1 MRDAEATNSGRPSI
15 GPAVVLSLAAAKL
28 IFHLLIANRYG
39 IFRDELYYLACSEHL
54 GAGYVDQPPLIAFVA
69 WIARHLF
76 GESLLGLRFLPALA
90 GAATVWLTGQLARE
104 LGGGVFAQALAAL
117 AVIAAPIFLLMHHWL
132 TMNAFEPLIW
142 IACAWCIVRAIDR
155 SEPRYW
161 LWFGVLI
168 GVGMENKYSTA
179 FFAFAVFGALLLTP
193 QRRFLTSRWIWI
205 GAACS
210 LLIFLPN
217 LIWLVRHDFPFL
229 ELMHNIRSTH
239 RDVVRGPV
247 AFIADQA
254 KLMNPIL
261 FPLWVGG
268 LVWLFLSRE
277 GSRFRILGWIYALLL
292 VAFIVLKGK
301 NYYLSAAYPMLFAAG
316 AVALENISRTR
327 MSWSRP
333 VYVGLVV
340 VVACVLAPL
349 SVPVLSAKDYIR
361 YQNALGFEP
370 PKAENQPTGP
380 LPQHFA
386 DEFGWEKMA
395 REVGRVYNA
404 LPPEQR
410 AKTAIFAN
418 SYGQAG
424 AIDFFGKKY
433 GLPKS
438 ISNHQSYWLW
448 GPRDYTGESVIVLG
462 SDGRGDRE
470 HFASVEVAGHTD
482 HPYSRIDEHFD
493 IFLCRDLNA
502 SLQALWP
509 RMKKF
514 N

>member
-1 MRDAEATNSGRPSI
+1 MNGSDRSSRGATI
-15 GPAVVLSLAAAKL
+15 VLLLALAKL
-28 IFHLLIANRYG
+28 VFHLLIANRYG

-54 GAGYVDQPPLIAFVA
+54 DAGYVDQPPLIAFIT

-76 GESLLGLRFLPALA
+76 GESLLGLRLLPALA
-90 GAATVWLTGQLARE
+90 GAATVWLTGKLSRE

-117 AVIAAPIFLLMHHWL
+117 AVFAAPIFLLMHHWL

-155 SEPRYW
+155 NEPRSW

-179 FFAFAVFGALLLTP
+179 FFAFAVVGALLLTP
-193 QRRFLTSRWIWI
+193 QRRLLANRWIWI
-205 GAACS
+205 GALCS

-217 LIWLVRHDFPFL
+217 LIWLIRHDFPFL
-229 ELMHNIRSTH
+229 ELMHNIRGTH

-254 KLMNPIL
+254 MLMNPIL

-316 AVALENISRTR
+316 AVAFENISRAR

-333 VYVGLVV
+333 VYVALIVV
-340 VVACVLAPL
+340 VTC
-349 SVPVLSAKDYIR
+349 
-361 YQNALGFEP
+361 
-370 PKAENQPTGP
+370 
-380 LPQHFA
+380 
-386 DEFGWEKMA
+386 
-395 REVGRVYNA
+395 
-404 LPPEQR
+404 
-410 AKTAIFAN
+410 
-418 SYGQAG
+418 
-424 AIDFFGKKY
+424 
-433 GLPKS
+433 
-438 ISNHQSYWLW
+438 
-448 GPRDYTGESVIVLG
+448 
-462 SDGRGDRE
+462 
-470 HFASVEVAGHTD
+470 
-482 HPYSRIDEHFD
+482 
-493 IFLCRDLNA
+493 
-502 SLQALWP
+502 
-509 RMKKF
+509 
-514 N
+514 